1 MTDTM
6 SPKDRWLSRRG
17 LLKGGAAA
25 GATLALSGVDASA
38 APNSIGKP
46 GLTRT
51 QDTPVAGG
59 TLVWGMGGDAD
70 ALDPHTTNAWAA
82 WRQATFMYES
92 LVRKSLATTE
102 GTPPIEP
109 VLAES
114 WEQSEDGL
122 TWTFHLRQ
130 GVTFHDGT
138 PFNAAAVFR
147 NFQRNYPGSANYY
160 DGAWHGIYAFAKIAA
175 EEDVKVIDDY
185 TISFTHTEP
194 VGEFL
199 GLMGDYYFFGIIS
212 PTALDT
218 YGNDGIV
225 ENPAGTGA
233 FQFVERVS
241 GDHTT
246 FARFENYWGEK
257 AWLDQL
263 IVRPILD
270 DQARV
275 IALQGGEIDLMSD
288 PPPDSIQSLVD
299 SGYQLSQGV
308 TPQVAYY
315 YMNFKNEFASN
326 KLVRQAI
333 SHAINRDVLAKDLF
347 LDTAIPS
354 YGILSP
360 GMPAYDPA
368 FVSQEYNPDKA
379 RELLAEAGYPDGF
392 KSLWATTPT
401 ASGWP
406 LAGIVAQYIQ
416 RDLADVGI
424 EIELELTEWVTYLGI
439 DFTNRPEVLA
449 YGTAWGMPMNFFL
462 NIISQAQ
469 YRDEEA
475 PGLYLNWYNTLQN
488 PVPALEDALR
498 AGEIETDPE
507 KANEYYRE
515 ANRIIADDVGWLSLT
530 NDNLPH
536 LMAAHV
542 RGFVHAVNVNYDM
555 SKIWLAP
562 Q

>member
-1 MTDTM
+1 MAHDPN
-6 SPKDRWLSRRG
+6 SKYAWLSRRG
-17 LLKGGAAA
+17 LLKGAAA
-25 GATLALSGVDASA
+25 SGATLATGLTGASA
-38 APNSIGKP
+38 APNRIGRP
-46 GLTRT
+46 LRANS
-51 QDTPVAGG
+51 QDAPTPGG

-82 WRQATFMYES
+82 WRQATLMYES
-92 LVRKSLATTE
+92 LVRKSFATTE
-102 GTPPIEP
+102 GTPPIEA

-114 WEQSEDGL
+114 WELSEDGL
-122 TWTFHLRQ
+122 TWTFKLRQ

-160 DGAWHGIYAFAKIAA
+160 DGAWHGIYAFAKIAS

-225 ENPAGTGA
+225 EHPTGTGP
-233 FQFVERVS
+233 FTFVERVS

-246 FARFENYWGEK
+246 FARNETYWGEK

-275 IALQGGEIDLMSD
+275 IALQSGEIDLLSD

-299 SGYQLSQGV
+299 EGYQLSVGV

-315 YMNFKNEFASN
+315 YMNFKNEHGSN

-333 SHAINRDVLAKDLF
+333 SHAINREVLAHDLF
-347 LDTAIPS
+347 LDTAIPA

-360 GMPAYDPA
+360 GMPAYDPE
-368 FVSQEYNPDKA
+368 FVSQEFNPDKA

-392 KSLWATTPT
+392 KSIWATTPT

-439 DFTNRPEVLA
+439 DFTNRPEVIA

-475 PGLYLNWYNTLQN
+475 PGLYLNWYNTKQN
-488 PVPALEDALR
+488 PVANLEEALR
-498 AGEIETDPE
+498 AGEIETDPD

-515 ANRIIADDVGWLSLT
+515 ANRIIADDVGWLALT
-530 NDNLPH
+530 NDNLPQI
-536 LMAAHV
+536 LAPNV

-555 SKIWLAP
+555 SKVWLAE
-562 Q
+562 